1 VGTFG
6 SASFVGGLIGNFGGS
21 YFSAGAYY
29 DDVAVAWK
37 NTVSSQGGWAV
48 ISDNGVFTIRTAA
61 SPGTAGSTYSNF
73 AERLRIGA
81 SGQLG
86 IAGANY
92 GTSGQVLTSQ
102 GSAAAPA
109 WTTPAAGGFSNMQ
122 VFTSNGTFT
131 VPAGVTKVK
140 VTVVGGGGGG
150 GGANSGN
157 FAGSGGAGGGAAIKV
172 VSGLTPA
179 STVSVTVGTGGG
191 GSNYGSGY
199 GGAGN
204 TSSFGAFCSA
214 TGGAGGKGG
223 DGTVVA
229 SSLGGIGS
237 GGDLNIRG
245 GCGTQYISFSQ
256 TGTGGSSIF
265 GGGAPSSTAAGN
277 AGGAYGG
284 GAGGARDNRNGASG
298 AAGVVIVEY

>member
-1 VGTFG
+1 MGIRLLTSGGGGVNIEPASSIATDVTLTVPVTGGEIPLKDGSGNISTAGTIT
-6 SASFVGGLIGNFGGS
+6 ATSFVGDGAGLTG
-21 YFSAGAYY
+21 
-29 DDVAVAWK
+29 
-37 NTVSSQGGWAV
+37 
-48 ISDNGVFTIRTAA
+48 
-61 SPGTAGSTYSNF
+61 
-73 AERLRIGA
+73 L
-81 SGQLG
+81 
-86 IAGANY
+86 
-92 GTSGQVLTSQ
+92 
-102 GSAAAPA
+102 
-109 WTTPAAGGFSNMQ
+109 AGGFSNME
-122 VFTSNGTFT
+122 VFTSSGTFT

-150 GGANSGN
+150 GGANSGS
-157 FAGSGGAGGGAAIKV
+157 FSGGGGAGGGAAIKV

-204 TSSFGAFCSA
+204 TSSFGAYCSA

-223 DGTVVA
+223 DNTIVA
-229 SSLGGIGS
+229 SALGGIGS

-245 GCGTQYISFSQ
+245 GCGTPYANSAIP
-256 TGTGGSSIF
+256 GVGGSSIF
-265 GGGAPSSTAAGN
+265 GGGAPMSAGVGT

-284 GAGGARDNRNGASG
+284 GAGGARDNRIGASG